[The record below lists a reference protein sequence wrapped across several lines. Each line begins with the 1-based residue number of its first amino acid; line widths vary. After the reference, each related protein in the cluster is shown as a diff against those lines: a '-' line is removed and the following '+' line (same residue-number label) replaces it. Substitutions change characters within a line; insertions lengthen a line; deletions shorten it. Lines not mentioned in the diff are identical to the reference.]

1 MQLPCQK
8 YHSRKNNEPLPFIS
22 DRLKGWFKEAT
33 EKVLREQVLFLHRAL
48 YSVNA
53 VVRGIALAT
62 QRTGTSR
69 VWASVEKRS
78 GLNGICQYRYQDLKS
93 TLLN

>member
-1 MQLPCQK
+1 MGFRDP
-8 YHSRKNNEPLPFIS
+8 IS

-78 GLNGICQYRYQDLKS
+78 ELNDICQYRYQDLKS

>member
-1 MQLPCQK
+1 MLLVDRNLINLQPRSYGQIRS
-8 YHSRKNNEPLPFIS
+8 YGHSLVPHCPDKRGL
-22 DRLKGWFKEAT
+22 T
-33 EKVLREQVLFLHRAL
+33 VT
-48 YSVNA
+48 
-53 VVRGIALAT
+53 VVRGIVLAT